1 MRKGTYQ
8 AVEMT
13 KVFAAKRK
21 NLPSLN
27 HKNQPGI
34 NHPRAMVEMAGAGH
48 IGAFAAGV
56 RFRVRAQGNGGVG

>member
-1 MRKGTYQ
+1 MSAGTYQ

-13 KVFAAKRK
+13 KVFAAKR
-21 NLPSLN
+21 NDLPSLN

-48 IGAFAAGV
+48 IGAFVAGL
-56 RFRVRAQGNGGVG
+56 RF